1 MEWRERKEEGEGR
14 GVGTNDPFL
23 CRGRGRWPGGTVF
36 SMLVYS
42 GW

>member
-1 MEWRERKEEGEGR
+1 LVGRRCWEGEEG
-14 GVGTNDPFL
+14 GTDGPFL
-23 CRGRGRWPGGTVF
+23 CRGRGRCPGGTVF